1 MPEEQIFQGFTR
13 ATVRFFVDLKTNNNK
28 QWFEQ
33 HRMTYETQVLEPAK
47 AFVRAMAPR
56 LKTISQNIIAVP
68 KINKSLFRINRDTR
82 FSLDPSP
89 YKTNLGIY
97 FWEGGPSRLECSGF
111 YFGVE
116 PPKMMLGAGYYL
128 FPDRVLEIYRRAV
141 VHPKYGPELTR
152 ILKSILKTGEFELGG
167 KHYKRVPAGFD
178 QAHPNAQWLLHNG
191 LYASWEANIPKEF
204 FGPELR
210 DFIFQKCKAAAP
222 LHKWLV
228 ALSTKTDIC

>member
-13 ATVRFFVDLKTNNNK
+13 ETVRFFVDLKTNNNK

-111 YFGVE
+111 YFHV
-116 PPKMMLGAGYYL
+116 
-128 FPDRVLEIYRRAV
+128 
-141 VHPKYGPELTR
+141 
-152 ILKSILKTGEFELGG
+152 
-167 KHYKRVPAGFD
+167 
-178 QAHPNAQWLLHNG
+178 
-191 LYASWEANIPKEF
+191 
-204 FGPELR
+204 
-210 DFIFQKCKAAAP
+210 
-222 LHKWLV
+222 
-228 ALSTKTDIC
+228 